1 MDVLIKTDATG
12 DEELAGKVT
21 NVAPTAGST
30 SVPAAN
36 AVESLGSTAVS
47 SSGSGYQVEIDL
59 LEANERLRIDMTA
72 KLSLIKEQKKN
83 ILVVPY
89 DAIFTDENGNKTLH
103 VVPDAQSDG
112 TSAVPE
118 MTGAES
124 ADDYTEIKV
133 ETGME
138 SGYYVEILPTP
149 GIENGTVILLPQTG
163 TEGLDEMDPAGG
175 LG

>member
-1 MDVLIKTDATG
+1 
-12 DEELAGKVT
+12 
-21 NVAPTAGST
+21 
-30 SVPAAN
+30 
-36 AVESLGSTAVS
+36 
-47 SSGSGYQVEIDL
+47 
-59 LEANERLRIDMTA
+59 MTA

-103 VVPDAQSDG
+103 VVSGPDASEG
-112 TSAVPE
+112 LSGGNEEGLSGGSEAGLSAAE
-118 MTGAES
+118 ES
-124 ADDYTEIKV
+124 AGQEGASCYTEVPV

-149 GIENGTVILLPQTG
+149 GIENGTVIELPMADENT
-163 TEGLDEMDPAGG
+163 LDEMDPAGG